1 MAYYSKMAS
10 AIYNDI
16 VGGLRGYSSN
26 PTISLEQLEDEIAEE
41 RLAVIKQYVV
51 KGIIPKKDLLKTIS
65 CIPVDCKDI
74 ENCEACGKE
83 PLDYEGTPTMHFAI
97 PPLMTDFG
105 GFGIEYI
112 GSSDMQNPFIWYT
125 NPSVMR
131 YHKYKRRVKDK
142 PYVYINMSPNAS
154 GMCDC
159 WVFNAPF
166 LKRITVVAV
175 FKDER
180 MLEYYGCAC
189 PGSDEAKLSFIDSE
203 VKERLTKKKIYYYR
217 QLAAPILPNDQVAR

>member
-1 MAYYSKMAS
+1 MAYYNKMAS

-16 VGGLRGYSSN
+16 VSGLRGYSAN
-26 PTISLEQLEDEIAEE
+26 PTLSMEQLEDEIAEE
-41 RLAVIKQYVV
+41 RLAVIKQYIL
-51 KGIIPKKDLLKTIS
+51 KGVIPKKDLLKTIS
-65 CIPVDCKDI
+65 CITVDCKDI
-74 ENCEACGKE
+74 EGCDACGG
-83 PLDYEGTPTMHFAI
+83 DSNFEGTPTMHFVI

-112 GSSDMQNPFIWYT
+112 GSADLQNPFIWYT
-125 NPSVMR
+125 NPTSMR
-131 YHKYKRRVKDK
+131 YHKYRRRTKNK
-142 PYVYINMSPNAS
+142 PYVFVNMSPNKD

-166 LKRITVVAV
+166 LKRVTVIGV

-180 MLEYYGCAC
+180 KLEEYGCDC
-189 PGSDEAKLSFIDSE
+189 LGEGNNNPSFIDAE

>member
-1 MAYYSKMAS
+1 MSYYNKMAS

-16 VGGLRGYSSN
+16 VSGLRGYSAN
-26 PTISLEQLEDEIAEE
+26 PTLSMEQLEDEIAEE
-41 RLAVIKQYVV
+41 RLAVIKQYIL
-51 KGIIPKKDLLKTIS
+51 KGVIPKKDLLKTIS
-65 CIPVDCKDI
+65 CITVDCKDI
-74 ENCEACGKE
+74 EGCDACGG
-83 PLDYEGTPTMHFAI
+83 DQNFEGTPTMHFVI

-112 GSSDMQNPFIWYT
+112 GSADLQNPFIWYT
-125 NPSVMR
+125 NPTSMR
-131 YHKYKRRVKDK
+131 YHKYRRRTKDK
-142 PYVYINMSPNAS
+142 PYVYVNMATNKD

-166 LKRITVVAV
+166 LKRVTVVGV

-180 MLEYYGCAC
+180 KLEEYGCSC
-189 PGSDEAKLSFIDSE
+189 LGEGNNSPSFIDAE

>member
-1 MAYYSKMAS
+1 MAYYNKMAS

-16 VGGLRGYSSN
+16 VSGLRGYSAN
-26 PTISLEQLEDEIAEE
+26 PTLSMEQLEDEIAEE
-41 RLAVIKQYVV
+41 RLAVIKQYIL
-51 KGIIPKKDLLKTIS
+51 KGVIPKKDLLKTIS
-65 CIPVDCKDI
+65 CITVDCKDI
-74 ENCEACGKE
+74 EGCDACGG
-83 PLDYEGTPTMHFAI
+83 DSNFEGTPTMHFVI

-112 GSSDMQNPFIWYT
+112 GSADLQNPFIWYT
-125 NPSVMR
+125 NPTSMR
-131 YHKYKRRVKDK
+131 YHKFRRRTKNK
-142 PYVYINMSPNAS
+142 PYVFVNMSTNKD

-166 LKRITVVAV
+166 LKRVTVIGV

-180 MLEYYGCAC
+180 KLEEYGCDC
-189 PGSDEAKLSFIDSE
+189 LGEGDNSPSFIDAE